1 MATDGIRVQK
11 EPKKGPKR
19 TKNGEILFLPQKL
32 FDKIKFEPAP
42 KFGINPTI
50 ISESSKNDLK
60 RAEKDQKRT

>member
-1 MATDGIRVQK
+1 M
-11 EPKKGPKR
+11 
-19 TKNGEILFLPQKL
+19 TKFVFLPQKL